1 MTLALPSPL
10 WWRGQLRVLEGREQG
25 CASKDS
31 ARVGVTA
38 WTDYWTEP
46 QPPWASKSVVL
57 EEGKEDNA
65 GIKEKPIGR
74 KNKGAGKLSQKWR
87 LVPLW
92 TFPWWRWTVL
102 VREAEKPEWMQPQ
115 TWLGTWDSV
124 QRVSGAERGST
135 HCPALQPLR
144 WCFPTSVPHL
154 PHCNRSTHLPTC
166 SGSNIWRLCT

>member
-1 MTLALPSPL
+1 M

-25 CASKDS
+25 CTSKDS

-46 QPPWASKSVVL
+46 QPPWASKSVVW
-57 EEGKEDNA
+57 EEGKEDNT
-65 GIKEKPIGR
+65 GIKEKSIGR
-74 KNKGAGKLSQKWR
+74 KNKGAGKLSQKWG
-87 LVPLW
+87 LVPFW
-92 TFPWWRWTVL
+92 TFPWWCWTVL

-166 SGSNIWRLCT
+166 SGSNVWRLCT